1 VNHRHINSK
10 TRTRFL
16 ELVED
21 ILYKPARKRMMLRMN
36 KIILSNS
43 IAHGNMQ
50 KTMTYRGKWYF
61 KDNKRFYISPPF
73 FINPVHPTVR
83 PQFKDWLAEEKSLDE
98 EKFYIDAYILA
109 AISISPVYSSLK
121 IMLPEALH
129 QVLHYPRPR
138 LFARSLSDEGVT
150 PFLEDM
156 SDVSPAEIK
165 AFMQNNE
172 KYYMMI
178 KRRLAKNLIEG

>member
-1 VNHRHINSK
+1 VNHRHMNYK

-43 IAHGNMQ
+43 IAHGNTQ
-50 KTMTYRGKWYF
+50 ECMTYRGKWYF
-61 KDNKRFYISPPF
+61 KDNKRPYISPS

-83 PQFKDWLAEEKSLDE
+83 PQFKDWLAEEKSLDG
-98 EKFYIDAYILA
+98 EKLYIDAYILA

-121 IMLPEALH
+121 IMLPEALY

-138 LFARSLSDEGVT
+138 LSAWSLSDEGVT
-150 PFLEDM
+150 PFLEDT
-156 SDVSPAEIK
+156 SDVSPTEIK